1 MLADKLRKGDTIGI
15 ISPSHVATV
24 ERYEGMIFGLES
36 LGFRVKL
43 GANLY
48 KDTYGY
54 LASERERADD
64 LNQMVLDDEVRMILF
79 GGGEGGNELLPLI
92 DYENIKKHPKI
103 FCSYSDGTT
112 ILQAIHA
119 KTGLVTYYGQ
129 SPGIFS
135 DLRHYDYVQF
145 ESHFCRSRVDRFVSN
160 GKWTL
165 CHGGACEGIL
175 TGGYTRNFAL
185 LLGGDYF
192 RYDADRKYLL
202 FLEDHEKFSNVGT
215 ISAYLSHIEQSP
227 FIRTVSGLLFGH
239 YAVAKSPE
247 LLGRLGRFGDRHG
260 VPVVYCDDFGHG
272 VNHAILPIGVT
283 ARLDADAATMDFG

>member
-1 MLADKLRKGDTIGI
+1 MLAEKLRKGDTIGI
-15 ISPSHVATV
+15 ISPSHVAGV
-24 ERYEGMIFGLES
+24 ERYESIIFGLES

-54 LASERERADD
+54 AASEQERADD
-64 LNQMVLDDEVRMILF
+64 LNQMVLDGEVRMILF
-79 GGGEGGNELLPLI
+79 GGGEGSNELLPLI
-92 DYENIKKHPKI
+92 DYESIRNHPKI

-129 SPGIFS
+129 APGTFA
-135 DLRHYDYVQF
+135 DLRHYDYLQF
-145 ESHFCRSRVDRFVSN
+145 ESHFCRAKVDRFASN

-185 LLGGDYF
+185 LLDGNYF
-192 RYDADRKYLL
+192 HYDADRKYLL
-202 FLEDHEKFSNVGT
+202 FLEDYEKFSDVGAV
-215 ISAYLSHIEQSP
+215 SAYLSHVEQSP

-239 YAVAKSPE
+239 YAAAKSPE
-247 LLGRLGRFGDRHG
+247 LLGRLERFGAKHG

-272 VNHAILPIGVT
+272 VNHAILPIGVA
-283 ARLDADAATMDFG
+283 ARLDADAATMDFC